1 MMSFI
6 LHLLYSFYVRF
17 VLEKD
22 VWSTGL
28 WMIQFCNNQTSSLL
42 LIFGKTEV
50 TCFCF
55 FKITLTNHHVLNVRD
70 RMLADQGIFMHWN
83 FSLFIHGICIL
94 VEIIRILAELSSKVE
109 KKKKKKKG
117 NQKRKWTK
125 QKMKKMYIFI
135 WIKEI

>member
-28 WMIQFCNNQTSSLL
+28 WMIQFCNNQTSPLL

-55 FKITLTNHHVLNVRD
+55 FKITLINHHVLNVRD

-109 KKKKKKKG
+109 KKW
-117 NQKRKWTK
+117 KRKKETK
-125 QKMKKMYIFI
+125 
-135 WIKEI
+135 KENELSRRWRKCTFSSK